1 MKQKTDKIIS
11 KFDFTKYS
19 CKINKDSKEE
29 SKLKALELVMTYL
42 PLDIFKIFRREY
54 FPTVE
59 FNIKDGLNR
68 EILKKKFASFERM
81 KQLEKEKNKLKRENK
96 LQQQSS
102 QGYSKKNKKS
112 KISNN
117 SSLMSFFAKK

>member
-11 KFDFTKYS
+11 KFDFTKYA

-59 FNIKDGLNR
+59 FNIKDGLNKA
-68 EILKKKFASFERM
+68 ILKKKFASFERI
-81 KQLEKEKNKLKRENK
+81 KELEREKNKLKRDNK

-102 QGYSKKNKKS
+102 QGYSKRNKKS

-117 SSLMSFFAKK
+117 SSLMTFFAKK

>member
-68 EILKKKFASFERM
+68 EILKKKCASFERM